1 MDDLK
6 GKVAIVTGAGGRRG
20 IGKAISIRLAQKGVK
35 VVVSD
40 VVEIPYLDGDW
51 KGVNSVVEEIKI
63 SGGEA
68 ISKVADVRNSRSVE
82 SLIGFTIENFG
93 NVDILVNNAGA
104 IAGKDRVPV
113 VDLKEEDWDLIQ
125 TVNLKG
131 VFLCSKAV
139 ARRLIFQGNGG
150 RIINMS
156 SVAGKRGA
164 ENFSAYCSA
173 KAGVISFTESLALEL
188 AHHKIT
194 VNAVCPGWIDTE
206 RVDHFSST
214 FIKGNYSN
222 LEKRQIHI
230 SNVQDSV
237 PLGRIGQVEEVAGL
251 VSYLASGD
259 ADYITGSS
267 INVSGGRAG

>member
-20 IGKAISIRLAQKGVK
+20 IGKAIAIRLAQEGVK

-68 ISKVADVRNSRSVE
+68 ISKVADVRDSRSVE
-82 SLIGFTIENFG
+82 SLIGFTIESFG

-131 VFLCSKAV
+131 VFL
-139 ARRLIFQGNGG
+139 
-150 RIINMS
+150 INDF
-156 SVAGKRGA
+156 GW
-164 ENFSAYCSA
+164 
-173 KAGVISFTESLALEL
+173 
-188 AHHKIT
+188 
-194 VNAVCPGWIDTE
+194 VN
-206 RVDHFSST
+206 
-214 FIKGNYSN
+214 SN
-222 LEKRQIHI
+222 
-230 SNVQDSV
+230 
-237 PLGRIGQVEEVAGL
+237 
-251 VSYLASGD
+251 
-259 ADYITGSS
+259 
-267 INVSGGRAG
+267 IN